1 MYISLNSELETIQEI
16 VAQGKQFIEQFGTC
30 SNLSEDQKKLCK
42 YIREDV
48 IELSINLEKIF
59 EKYAKC
65 ERLLHS
71 DAYYFSRDY
80 EDKCDEVWC
89 GIGYWLIYDDINVPP
104 NDDFIK
110 ACEEMQKAHG
120 KIMSLLFNKSIAF
133 AICRQIYRISSD
145 DYYDI
150 IGAQYEGQTQRT

>member
-89 GIGYWLIYDDINVPP
+89 GKFEIQL
-104 NDDFIK
+104 
-110 ACEEMQKAHG
+110 H
-120 KIMSLLFNKSIAF
+120 
-133 AICRQIYRISSD
+133 
-145 DYYDI
+145 
-150 IGAQYEGQTQRT
+150 

>member
-80 EDKCDEVWC
+80 EDEYCGVWC
-89 GIGYWLIYDDINVPP
+89 AIGSWLTDDDINVPP
-104 NDDFIK
+104 NNDFIK
-110 ACEEMQKAHG
+110 ACEDMEKALERIG
-120 KIMSLLFNKSIAF
+120 SLLSKKNVSF
-133 AICRQIYRISSD
+133 AICRLIYRISPD
-145 DYYDI
+145 DYLDI
-150 IGAQYEGQTQRT
+150 VDAQLKGQAQRV

>member
-30 SNLSEDQKKLCK
+30 SNLSEGQKKL
-42 YIREDV
+42 YQIIYED
-48 IELSINLEKIF
+48 IIKTSFNIEKIF
-59 EKYAKC
+59 KKYVIC
-65 ERLLHS
+65 ERLSHA